1 MNDSSDDTNIK
12 VIQLF
17 KSYLCFTSFSFINNL
32 SGRND
37 FPHGIFANTC
47 CSSCFAIAAPAL
59 NCGLFPLL
67 LSSSKYFATF
77 RIYCCSSTLIDFP
90 LFRLELPGSGE
101 MMSAIFQSTQ
111 KASLLGLGP
120 HFIIDDI
127 NYQIN
132 SSVYVANGGH
142 YYARFIKIHIHL
154 IAFDRIVYRE
164 IQLIALTLMTSSKA
178 RAPELR
184 MVTRDCY

>member
-1 MNDSSDDTNIK
+1 MAISTFTLFLKILCD
-12 VIQLF
+12 IQ
-17 KSYLCFTSFSFINNL
+17 YY
-32 SGRND
+32 
-37 FPHGIFANTC
+37 
-47 CSSCFAIAAPAL
+47 
-59 NCGLFPLL
+59 LL
-67 LSSSKYFATF
+67 LLHTNRSSA
-77 RIYCCSSTLIDFP
+77 L
-90 LFRLELPGSGE
+90 RLEHPGSGE

-120 HFIIDDI
+120 HFIIEDI

-142 YYARFIKIHIHL
+142 YYASLIKIHIHL
-154 IAFDRIVYRE
+154 IAFDRLVYRK